1 VARRLQGLH
10 SPEPQA
16 VTFVELF
23 FDLVFVFAVTQVT
36 ALAARH
42 LDAPGVARSVIIFW
56 LVWWAWTQFTWTLS
70 PADTR
75 HKAVQALTLAITA
88 TAFVMAAS
96 IPDAFESEGLWFAV
110 PYAITRAMGL
120 WLQVRVDQERADDE
134 GISMSWI
141 WVSGLGLLVVLAGG
155 LVHDPARTWVWLAA
169 IGVDL
174 VAAGLSSR
182 DAVWELDV
190 EHFSERHGLF
200 VIIAL
205 GESLIVAG
213 SSVAAEE
220 RTAALIWAAGGTLL
234 VTCLLWWTYFG
245 QLKED
250 MEAAFHGCAPEKVG
264 PTARDAYSL
273 GHFPLIGGII
283 AFAIA
288 VKDLMHHPDEP
299 GSAQVIASLAVG
311 VALFV
316 GASAFA
322 CWRTTGRLLRTRLIV
337 LALTVVGVVAVSGLD
352 PAWPL
357 GVVALGLLVIVV
369 VERSGPDRDAFDDSL
384 PIAD

>member
-1 VARRLQGLH
+1 VARRRTLH
-10 SPEPQA
+10 APEPQA

-36 ALAARH
+36 ALTARH
-42 LDAPGVARSVIIFW
+42 LDAAGVARSTVIFW
-56 LVWWAWTQFTWTLS
+56 LIWWAWTQFTWTLS

-75 HKAVQALTLAITA
+75 HRAVQVLTLAITA

-96 IPDAFESEGLWFAV
+96 IPDAFEDEGLWFAI
-110 PYAITRAMGL
+110 PYVITRALGL
-120 WLQVRVDQERADDE
+120 GLQVRIDQERADGE
-134 GISMSWI
+134 GISMTWI
-141 WVSGLGLLVVLAGG
+141 WVSVLGLLVVLAGG
-155 LVHDPARTWVWLAA
+155 IVHDPARTWVWVAA
-169 IGVDL
+169 IAIDL

-182 DAVWELDV
+182 NAVWELDV

-220 RTAALIWAAGGTLL
+220 RTAPLVLAAGGTLL
-234 VTCLLWWTYFG
+234 VACLLWWSYFG

-250 MEAAFHGCAPEKVG
+250 MEAAFHDVPPDQVG

-283 AFAIA
+283 GFAIA
-288 VKDLMHHPDEP
+288 VKELMHHPDEP
-299 GSAQVIASLAVG
+299 GSGPVIASLAVG

-322 CWRTTGRLLRTRLIV
+322 CWRTTGRLLRVRLVV
-337 LALTVVGVVAVSGLD
+337 LALTMLGVYLVAGAD

-357 GVVALGLLVIVV
+357 AVVALGLLVIVL
-369 VERSGPDRDAFDDSL
+369 VEEATEVDESEDEATAEFT
-384 PIAD
+384 